1 LTPVHPNLWPNYS
14 SPGDP
19 RAVTLVTT
27 SFGAFASGGSS
38 TYPVTGFGAFY
49 IAGVSGNA
57 CGDAWPLDAG
67 GNPILGTYP
76 GDNSGTI
83 WGYFIKYANNDGTP
97 SGHACQLNS
106 LNNCVAVLT
115 R

>member
-1 LTPVHPNLWPNYS
+1 VNSWPNYS
-14 SPGDP
+14 IPGDP

-27 SFGAFASGGSS
+27 SFGAFGDNGSNE
-38 TYPVTGFGAFY
+38 YPVTGFGAFY

-57 CGDAWPLDAG
+57 CGDNWPLDASG
-67 GNPILGTYP
+67 QPILGPYP
-76 GDNSGTI
+76 GNNSGTI

-97 SGHACQLNS
+97 GGRACQVNS
-106 LNNCVAVLT
+106 FQNCVAVLT